1 MYSAVAPY
9 TVGDLGVRMM
19 KKKTTIIT
27 SIILAL
33 LLLAGAL
40 IWQWSRNLIAVE
52 NASGK
57 NIKELTVTVCR
68 QSYGIKDLAPGASR
82 KLTFEV
88 TGDSGFQVDVSFSD
102 GAEISDNFGYVTG
115 GAGAYHNRAKI
126 TIRSDEINGTQ
137 EY

>member
-1 MYSAVAPY
+1 MK
-9 TVGDLGVRMM
+9 

-33 LLLAGAL
+33 FLLAGAL
-40 IWQWSRNLIAVE
+40 ILQWSRNLIAVE

-57 NIKELTVTVCR
+57 NIEVLTVTVCR
-68 QSYGIKDLAPGASR
+68 QRYGIKDLAPGASR
-82 KLTFEV
+82 KPAFEV
-88 TGDSGFQVDVSFSD
+88 SGDSGLQVDVSFCD
-102 GAEISDNFGYVTG
+102 GADISDNFGYVTG

-126 TIRSDEINGTQ
+126 TIRSNEINGKQ